1 MTAFYIN
8 SWRFHAGWVLWAV
21 WFYCLCST
29 EEATG
34 SLLSVVQDRISG
46 HRVKNWFSSVLSTD
60 YLCRVNQLTGHTLEV
75 NNQKGGRGAFYVT
88 EDLVLVG
95 HEWGGPDPW
104 GVMWSEVKAW
114 MRTSHSFRRS
124 SDPEQIG
131 HKLCAFLWGWKQTS
145 GNSAGEQEA
154 GMQSFWSDPETSF
167 WCDSDRRRT
176 ISL

>member
-131 HKLCAFLWGWKQTS
+131 HKLCIPLRLKTNFRKLGGRTGSRNAEFLKWSRNFILMW
-145 GNSAGEQEA
+145 
-154 GMQSFWSDPETSF
+154 FWP
-167 WCDSDRRRT
+167 
-176 ISL
+176 